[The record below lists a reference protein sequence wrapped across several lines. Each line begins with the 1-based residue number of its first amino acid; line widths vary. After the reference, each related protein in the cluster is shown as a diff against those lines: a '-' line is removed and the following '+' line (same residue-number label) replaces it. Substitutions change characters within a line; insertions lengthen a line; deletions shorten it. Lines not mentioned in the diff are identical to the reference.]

1 MKFLRYGSLVPQKH
15 TPDAESYHSAP
26 VKYGIYA
33 FPKGFF
39 DSYLLTGM
47 GCGSI
52 ENGRFSYLKDDS
64 NKKIKV
70 KLDDLFE
77 LIIDNKFG
85 IEERYYHTN
94 SLKFP
99 YNKLLRG
106 LRCYA
111 LMDAE
116 AKEIHNNFGY
126 IFKSDAEYFYILKE
140 NEPRRFDYNGNIWH
154 HLESFN
160 SKKIVEPID
169 IIAKSGSWVLTDMK
183 TYEKAL
189 NKYISLLKF
198 DKYMTF
204 KKDFNIV
211 DNGSACGMPLG
222 MSKEQ
227 FEVFIEKV
235 K

>member
-1 MKFLRYGSLVPQKH
+1 MKFFRYGSLVPQEH

-33 FPKGFF
+33 FPKGFV
-39 DSYLLTGM
+39 DYGILYGK
-47 GCGSI
+47 GRGSV
-52 ENGRFSYLKDDS
+52 ENGRYSYLKDNN

-70 KLDDLFE
+70 KLDDFCE
-77 LIIDNKFG
+77 CEKITGEN
-85 IEERYYHTN
+85 EEYYKT
-94 SLKFP
+94 
-99 YNKLLRG
+99 NKLKQPYSKILKKY
-106 LRCYA
+106 RCYA
-111 LMDAE
+111 VMDVKS
-116 AKEIHNNFGY
+116 KEIYDDYEF
-126 IFKSDAEYFYILKE
+126 IKKSDAEDKSFYILKE

-154 HLESFN
+154 HLGSFD
-160 SKKIVEPID
+160 SKTIVDKID

-189 NKYISLLKF
+189 NKYISMFKFKKYMLLK
-198 DKYMTF
+198 KRL
-204 KKDFNIV
+204 NIV

-222 MSKEQ
+222 FIKEQ